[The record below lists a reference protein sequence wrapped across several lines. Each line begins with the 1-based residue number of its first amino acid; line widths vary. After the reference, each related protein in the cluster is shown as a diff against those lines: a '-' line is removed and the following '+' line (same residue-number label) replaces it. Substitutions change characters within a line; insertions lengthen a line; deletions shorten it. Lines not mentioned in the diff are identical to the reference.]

1 MTRAVLAIVIGISVL
16 APRPAFADEHDF
28 ELPKSSYWWDGGAV
42 PFLYLPLALNIANR
56 SMSEPPPTPMM
67 FSPMEGGKTYNGGQ
81 YPTTMLY
88 VDAAAAGALI
98 LAGGDKS
105 RWHHFK
111 GFAQGLAMTSLLT
124 GVAKSTFGR
133 HRPMY
138 DLGTPME
145 DQPSDV
151 RKSFFSGHS
160 SMTLATATYLG
171 LYARQHI
178 FSRWRGDRV
187 LPWWEGAAYLTLAA
201 AAIAVPYS
209 QYALNR
215 HHASDVITGSL
226 VGAGMST
233 LFYIYQERRYRKDKR
248 ASETAPEPF
257 QFSIVPSGEFKGVTV
272 SGSF

>member
-1 MTRAVLAIVIGISVL
+1 ML
-16 APRPAFADEHDF
+16 APRAAHADEFDF
-28 ELPKSSYWWDGGAV
+28 QLPKSSYLWDGGAV
-42 PFLYLPLALNIANR
+42 PFLYLPLALNLANR
-56 SMSEPPPTPMM
+56 SMSEPPATPIV
-67 FSPMEGGKTYNGGQ
+67 FSAAEGGRTYDGGQ
-81 YPTTMLY
+81 YPTAMLY
-88 VDAAAAGALI
+88 VDAAVVGGLV
-98 LAGGDKS
+98 LAGGDDS

-111 GFAQGLAMTSLLT
+111 GFAQAISMTSLLT

-133 HRPMY
+133 RRPSY
-138 DLGTPME
+138 DPNMPME
-145 DQPSDV
+145 AQPSDM

-160 SMTLATATYLG
+160 SMTLSTATYLA

-178 FSRWRGDRV
+178 FSRWRGDRT

-233 LFYIYQERRYRKDKR
+233 LFYIYQERRYRNDKR
-248 ASETAPEPF
+248 ASESEPSREPF
-257 QFSIVPSGEFKGVTV
+257 QFSIVPNGDFKGITI